1 MILSSKQKH
10 IEDIDPKI
18 VKQVLKKVDGKLVSI
33 LAPRFL
39 ELGEIDDVVA
49 IRDDE
54 FGLRRATNIRW
65 RTGDWHVNAGHEWG
79 YSGAGPTDFARNVLF
94 QFTQDEKFATEH
106 QFEFRE
112 LFVKTLPTLGGRI
125 KKEDILWFLEDKKKS

>member
-1 MILSSKQKH
+1 MTLRSKNKY

-39 ELGEIDDVVA
+39 ELGEMDDVVV

-54 FGLRRATNIRW
+54 YGLRRATNIRW

-106 QFEFRE
+106 QLEFRE
-112 LFVKTLPTLGGRI
+112 LFVKTLPEAGGRI
-125 KKEDILWFLEDKKKS
+125 NKEDVLQFVKNKKKS